1 MMLSSS
7 ACAAGLR
14 EQYVSCRCFALFLV
28 AVGSSITLLLL
39 LLLLPAR
46 NQQHVAKA
54 VDLQDLPR

>member
-39 LLLLPAR
+39 LLLLLPAR
-46 NQQHVAKA
+46 KQQHVAKA
-54 VDLQDLPR
+54 EDLPH